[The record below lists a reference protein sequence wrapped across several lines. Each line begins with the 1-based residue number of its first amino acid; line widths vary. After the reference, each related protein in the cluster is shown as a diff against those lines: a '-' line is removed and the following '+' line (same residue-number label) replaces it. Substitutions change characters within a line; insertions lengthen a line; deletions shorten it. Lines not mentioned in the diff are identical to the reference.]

1 MISIIITVLLW
12 RNYGN
17 MNQYSNLIR
26 KVCLVICECSPYRES
41 RPGFYFTGV
50 KMNQKNRMRPL
61 ALAVA
66 LALPMVVDAA
76 EPTDTLP
83 EVTVKSDKV
92 KESKAT
98 EGYFTKK
105 STTATKTDTELKDIP
120 QSISVITQDQIKDQA
135 VRSIEDA
142 VRYTPGV
149 GMTQGEGNRDAV
161 VFRGNQSTSDFFL
174 DGVRDDVQYYRDFY
188 NIDRVEV
195 LRGPSGMIFGRGGS
209 GGVINRVSKE
219 ATFDPVRELTLQ
231 YGSYDQRR
239 AAIDIGQAIT
249 ESAAFRL
256 NAMVEDGNSYRDGV
270 SQRRHG
276 INPTFTFMPTD
287 KTKVVLSAE
296 YFTDHRT
303 ADRGIPSRSG
313 RPFSTNESTFFG
325 NARLSP
331 TEVEVQNYTA
341 FIEHAFDNGI
351 TLRNRSRY
359 SDFDKY
365 YQNVYAGSAVNSSGN
380 YTVSA
385 YRDDTQRENL
395 FNQTDVLYN
404 WQIGS
409 VTHKL
414 LGGLEFGRQDTDN
427 FRFRPNSSGN
437 LTTSQSAFNPTF
449 TGPVTFT
456 NLQTRNRSQ
465 IDVAAVYVQDQIV
478 FNEKWEAIVGL
489 RYDKFD
495 VDFKNLRTNQKID
508 TDDDLVSPRAG
519 LIYKPIQQLSLY
531 TSYSQAYVPRAGE
544 QLTSLTVTTATFDPE
559 KFINT
564 EVGAKWDVNPSLAFT
579 AAVFKLERTNV
590 AVSTGSA
597 TSALVDGQDTKGLE
611 LGLTGRVTDKWSV
624 IGGLTYQKAELQGT
638 TSIGGQEGNI
648 APNTPRRMLS
658 LWNRY
663 DINDMWG
670 VALGVVSRD
679 DMYAEF
685 NNRVTLPGYA
695 RVDAAVYAKLDKN
708 LRLQINVENLLNKEY
723 FLYAHNNNNITPG
736 SPTAARATLIY
747 NF

>member
-1 MISIIITVLLW
+1 
-12 RNYGN
+12 
-17 MNQYSNLIR
+17 MNQNNRL
-26 KVCLVICECSPYRES
+26 
-41 RPGFYFTGV
+41 RPV
-50 KMNQKNRMRPL
+50 V
-61 ALAVA
+61 LAVA
-66 LALPMVVDAA
+66 LALPFSGHAA
-76 EPTDTLP
+76 DTDTLP
-83 EVTVKSDKV
+83 QIEVKADKV
-92 KESKAT
+92 KETKNT
-98 EGYFTKK
+98 DGYFTKK
-105 STTATKTDTELKDIP
+105 SSTATKTDTELKDIP
-120 QSISVITQDQIKDQA
+120 QAITVVTQDQIKDQA
-135 VRSIEDA
+135 IRSVEDA
-142 VRYTPGV
+142 IRYTPGV
-149 GMTQGEGNRDAV
+149 GISPGEGNRDAV
-161 VFRGNQSTSDFFL
+161 VFRGNASTSDFFL

-188 NIDRVEV
+188 NIDRVEI
-195 LRGPSGMIFGRGGS
+195 LRGTSGMIFGRGGS

-249 ESAAFRL
+249 DTAAFRL
-256 NAMVEDGNSYRDGV
+256 NAMVEDGNSYRDGM

-276 INPTFTFMPTD
+276 INPTFTFMPTE

-303 ADRGIPSRSG
+303 ADRGIPSQNG
-313 RPFSTNESTFFG
+313 RPFSTNEKTFFG

-341 FIEHAFDNGI
+341 FIEHAFDNGV
-351 TLRNRSRY
+351 TVRNRTRY

-365 YQNVYAGSAVNSSGN
+365 YQNVFAGSSVNGAGN

-404 WQIGS
+404 LQTGS

-414 LGGLEFGRQDTDN
+414 LAGTEFGRQDTDN
-427 FRFRPNSSGN
+427 FRLQPGGGT
-437 LTTSQSAFNPTF
+437 LTTTQSAFDPTF
-449 TGPVTFT
+449 RGPVVF
-456 NLQTRNRSQ
+456 NNQLRSNSSR
-465 IDVAAVYVQDQIV
+465 IDVAALYLQDQIV
-478 FNEKWEAIVGL
+478 FSPKFEAIFGL

-495 VDFKNLRTNQKID
+495 VDFRNNQSGNKIN

-519 LIYKPIQQLSLY
+519 LIYKPFAPLSLY

-544 QLTSLTVTTATFDPE
+544 QLTSLTVTSSTLDPE

-564 EVGAKWDVNPSLAFT
+564 EVGAKWDINPSLSFT
-579 AAVFKLERTNV
+579 TAIFKLERTKVVVN
-590 AVSTGSA
+590 TGPG
-597 TSALVDGQDTKGLE
+597 TSELVDGQDSKGIE
-611 LGLTGRVTDKWSV
+611 FGATGRITDAWSV
-624 IGGLTYQKAELQGT
+624 IGALTYQKAVLVDPNGAL
-638 TSIGGQEGNI
+638 GAEGNI
-648 APNTPRRMLS
+648 APLTPRRTLS
-658 LWNRY
+658 VWNRY
-663 DINDMWG
+663 DINAMWG

-679 DMYAEF
+679 EMYAAF
-685 NNRVTLPGYA
+685 DNNVTLPGYA
-695 RVDAAVYAKLDKN
+695 RVDGAIYAKLDKN
-708 LRLQINVENLLNKEY
+708 LRLQVNLENLLNKEY

>member
-1 MISIIITVLLW
+1 
-12 RNYGN
+12 
-17 MNQYSNLIR
+17 MNQSNRL
-26 KVCLVICECSPYRES
+26 
-41 RPGFYFTGV
+41 RPI
-50 KMNQKNRMRPL
+50 

-66 LALPMVVDAA
+66 LALPMTVVAA
-76 EPTDTLP
+76 EADTLP
-83 EVTVKSDKV
+83 EVAVKDTKV
-92 KESKAT
+92 KDAKVT
-98 EGYFTKK
+98 DGYVTKR
-105 STTATKTDTELKDIP
+105 STSATKTDTELKDIP
-120 QSISVITQDQIKDQA
+120 QSITVVTQDQIKDQA
-135 VRSIEDA
+135 IRSVEDA
-142 VRYTPGV
+142 IRYTPGV
-149 GMTQGEGNRDAV
+149 GISPGEGNRDAV
-161 VFRGNQSTSDFFL
+161 VFRGNATTSDFFL
-174 DGVRDDVQYYRDFY
+174 DGVRDDVQYFRDFY
-188 NIDRVEV
+188 NIDRIEV
-195 LRGPSGMIFGRGGS
+195 LRGTSGMIFGRGGS

-249 ESAAFRL
+249 DTAAFRL

-276 INPTFTFMPTD
+276 INPTFTFMPTE

-303 ADRGIPSRSG
+303 ADRGIPSQNG
-313 RPFSTNESTFFG
+313 RPFSTNEKTFFG

-341 FIEHAFDNGI
+341 FIEHAFDNGV
-351 TLRNRSRY
+351 TVRNRTRY

-365 YQNVYAGSAVNSSGN
+365 YQNVFAGGSVNAAGN
-380 YTVSA
+380 YNVSA

-395 FNQTDVLYN
+395 FNQTDVLYSL
-404 WQIGS
+404 QTGS

-414 LGGLEFGRQDTDN
+414 LAGTEFGRQDTDN
-427 FRFRPNSSGN
+427 FRLEPAAALG
-437 LTTSQSAFNPTF
+437 SQSAFNPTF
-449 TGPVTFT
+449 RGAVPFD
-456 NLQTRNRSQ
+456 NLARSNSSK
-465 IDVAAVYVQDQIV
+465 IDVAALYLQDQIV
-478 FNEKWEAIVGL
+478 FSPKFEAIVGL

-495 VDFKNLRTNQKID
+495 VDFKNHVSNTKIN
-508 TDDDLVSPRAG
+508 TDDDLVSPRVG
-519 LIYKPIQQLSLY
+519 LIYKPIQPLSLY

-544 QLTSLTVTTATFDPE
+544 QLTSLTVTSSTLDPE

-564 EVGAKWDVNPSLAFT
+564 EVGAKWDINPSLSFT
-579 AAVFKLERTNV
+579 TAIFKLERTKVVV
-590 AVSTGSA
+590 ATGPG
-597 TSALVDGQDTKGLE
+597 TSELVDGQDTKGIE
-611 LGLTGRVTDKWSV
+611 FGATGRITDAWSV
-624 IGGLTYQKAELQGT
+624 IGALTYQKAVLVDPDGAL
-638 TSIGGQEGNI
+638 GAEGNI
-648 APNTPRRMLS
+648 APLTPRRTLS

-663 DINDMWG
+663 DINAMWG

-679 DMYAEF
+679 EMYAAF
-685 NNRVTLPGYA
+685 DNNVTLPGYA

-708 LRLQINVENLLNKEY
+708 LRLQVNVENLLNKEY

>member
-1 MISIIITVLLW
+1 
-12 RNYGN
+12 
-17 MNQYSNLIR
+17 
-26 KVCLVICECSPYRES
+26 
-41 RPGFYFTGV
+41 
-50 KMNQKNRMRPL
+50 
-61 ALAVA
+61 
-66 LALPMVVDAA
+66 
-76 EPTDTLP
+76 
-83 EVTVKSDKV
+83 
-92 KESKAT
+92 
-98 EGYFTKK
+98 
-105 STTATKTDTELKDIP
+105 
-120 QSISVITQDQIKDQA
+120 
-135 VRSIEDA
+135 
-142 VRYTPGV
+142 
-149 GMTQGEGNRDAV
+149 
-161 VFRGNQSTSDFFL
+161 
-174 DGVRDDVQYYRDFY
+174 VQYYRDFY
-188 NIDRVEV
+188 NIDRVEI
-195 LRGPSGMIFGRGGS
+195 LRGTSGMIFGRGGS

-249 ESAAFRL
+249 DTAAFRL

-276 INPTFTFMPTD
+276 INPTFTFMPTE

-303 ADRGIPSRSG
+303 ADRGIPSQNG
-313 RPFSTNESTFFG
+313 RPFSTNEKTFFG

-341 FIEHAFDNGI
+341 FIEHAFDNGV
-351 TLRNRSRY
+351 TVRNRTRY

-365 YQNVYAGSAVNSSGN
+365 YQNVFAGSSVNGAGN

-404 WQIGS
+404 LQTGS

-414 LGGLEFGRQDTDN
+414 LAGTEFGRQDTDN
-427 FRFRPNSSGN
+427 FRLQPGGGT
-437 LTTSQSAFNPTF
+437 LTTTQSAFDPTF
-449 TGPVTFT
+449 RGPVVF
-456 NLQTRNRSQ
+456 NNQLRSNSSR
-465 IDVAAVYVQDQIV
+465 IDVAALYLQDQIV
-478 FNEKWEAIVGL
+478 FSPKFEAIFGL

-495 VDFKNLRTNQKID
+495 VDFRNNQNGNKIN

-519 LIYKPIQQLSLY
+519 LIYKPFAPLSLY

-544 QLTSLTVTTATFDPE
+544 QLTSLTVNSSTLDPE

-564 EVGAKWDVNPSLAFT
+564 EVGAKWDVNPSLSFT
-579 AAVFKLERTNV
+579 TAIFKLERTKVVVN
-590 AVSTGSA
+590 TGPG
-597 TSALVDGQDTKGLE
+597 TSELVDGQDTKGIE
-611 LGLTGRVTDKWSV
+611 FGATGRITDAWSV
-624 IGGLTYQKAELQGT
+624 IGALTYQKAVLVDPNGAL
-638 TSIGGQEGNI
+638 GAEGNI
-648 APNTPRRMLS
+648 APLTPRRTLS

-663 DINDMWG
+663 DINAMWG
-670 VALGVVSRD
+670 LALGVVSRD
-679 DMYAEF
+679 EMYAQF
-685 NNRVTLPGYA
+685 DNNVTLPGYA
-695 RVDAAVYAKLDKN
+695 RVDGAVYAKLDKN
-708 LRLQINVENLLNKEY
+708 LRLQVNLENLLNKEY

>member
-1 MISIIITVLLW
+1 
-12 RNYGN
+12 
-17 MNQYSNLIR
+17 MNQNNSL
-26 KVCLVICECSPYRES
+26 
-41 RPGFYFTGV
+41 RPV
-50 KMNQKNRMRPL
+50 V
-61 ALAVA
+61 LAVA
-66 LALPMVVDAA
+66 LALPFAVHAA
-76 EPTDTLP
+76 DTDTLP
-83 EVTVKSDKV
+83 QVEVKADKV
-92 KESKAT
+92 KETKNT
-98 EGYFTKK
+98 DGYFTKK
-105 STTATKTDTELKDIP
+105 SSTATKTDTELKDIP
-120 QSISVITQDQIKDQA
+120 QSITVVTQDQIKDQA
-135 VRSIEDA
+135 IRSVEDA
-142 VRYTPGV
+142 IRYTPGV
-149 GMTQGEGNRDAV
+149 GISPGEGNRDAV
-161 VFRGNQSTSDFFL
+161 VFRGNSTTSDFFL
-174 DGVRDDVQYYRDFY
+174 DGVRDDVQYFRDFY
-188 NIDRVEV
+188 NIDRIEV
-195 LRGPSGMIFGRGGS
+195 LRGASGMTFGRGGT

-249 ESAAFRL
+249 DTAAFRL

-276 INPTFTFMPTD
+276 INPTFTFMPTE

-303 ADRGIPSRSG
+303 ADRGIPSQNG
-313 RPFSTNESTFFG
+313 RPFSTNEKTFFG

-341 FIEHAFDNGI
+341 FIEHAFDNGV
-351 TLRNRSRY
+351 TVRNRTRY

-365 YQNVYAGSAVNSSGN
+365 YQNVYAGSSVNAAGN

-404 WQIGS
+404 LQTGS

-414 LGGLEFGRQDTDN
+414 LAGTEFGRQDTDN
-427 FRFRPNSSGN
+427 FRLQPGGGN
-437 LTTSQSAFNPTF
+437 LTTTQSAFDPTF
-449 TGPVTFT
+449 RGPVVF
-456 NLQTRNRSQ
+456 NNQLRSNSSR
-465 IDVAAVYVQDQIV
+465 IDVAALYLQDQIV
-478 FNEKWEAIVGL
+478 FSPKFEAIFGL

-495 VDFKNLRTNQKID
+495 VDFRNNQNGNKIN

-519 LIYKPIQQLSLY
+519 LIYKPIAPLSLY

-544 QLTSLTVTTATFDPE
+544 QLTSLSVTSSTLDPE

-564 EVGAKWDVNPSLAFT
+564 EVGAKWDVNPSLSFT
-579 AAVFKLERTNV
+579 TAIFKLERTKVVVN
-590 AVSTGSA
+590 TGPG
-597 TSALVDGQDTKGLE
+597 TSELVDGQDTKGIE
-611 LGLTGRVTDKWSV
+611 FGATGRITDAWSV
-624 IGGLTYQKAELQGT
+624 IGALTYQKAVLVDPNGAL
-638 TSIGGQEGNI
+638 GAEGNI
-648 APNTPRRMLS
+648 APLTPRRTLS

-663 DINDMWG
+663 DINAMWG

-679 DMYAEF
+679 EMYAQF
-685 NNRVTLPGYA
+685 DNNVTLPGYA
-695 RVDAAVYAKLDKN
+695 RVDGAVYAKLDKN
-708 LRLQINVENLLNKEY
+708 LRLQVNLENLLNKEY

>member
-1 MISIIITVLLW
+1 
-12 RNYGN
+12 
-17 MNQYSNLIR
+17 MNQNN
-26 KVCLVICECSPYRES
+26 CL
-41 RPGFYFTGV
+41 RPV
-50 KMNQKNRMRPL
+50 V
-61 ALAVA
+61 LAVA
-66 LALPMVVDAA
+66 LALPFTGHAA
-76 EPTDTLP
+76 ETDTLP
-83 EVTVKSDKV
+83 QIEVKADKV
-92 KESKAT
+92 KETKNT
-98 EGYFTKK
+98 DGYFTKK
-105 STTATKTDTELKDIP
+105 SSTATKTDTELKDIP
-120 QSISVITQDQIKDQA
+120 QAITVVTQDQIKDQA
-135 VRSIEDA
+135 IRSVEDA
-142 VRYTPGV
+142 IRYTPGV
-149 GMTQGEGNRDAV
+149 GISPGEGNRDAV
-161 VFRGNQSTSDFFL
+161 VFRGNASTSDFFL

-188 NIDRVEV
+188 NIDRIEI
-195 LRGPSGMIFGRGGS
+195 LRGTSGMIFGRGGS

-249 ESAAFRL
+249 DTAAFRL

-276 INPTFTFMPTD
+276 INPTFTFMPTE

-303 ADRGIPSRSG
+303 ADRGIPSQNG
-313 RPFSTNESTFFG
+313 RPFSTNEKTFFG

-341 FIEHAFDNGI
+341 FIEHAFDNGV
-351 TLRNRSRY
+351 TVRNRTRY

-365 YQNVYAGSAVNSSGN
+365 YQNVFAGGSVNAAGN
-380 YTVSA
+380 YNVSA

-404 WQIGS
+404 LQTGS

-414 LGGLEFGRQDTDN
+414 LAGTEFGRQDTDN
-427 FRFRPNSSGN
+427 FRKEPAAALGA
-437 LTTSQSAFNPTF
+437 QSAFNPTF
-449 TGPVTFT
+449 RGAVPFD
-456 NLQTRNRSQ
+456 NLSRSNTSRV
-465 IDVAAVYVQDQIV
+465 DVAAVYLQDQIV
-478 FNEKWEAIVGL
+478 FSPKFEAIFGL

-495 VDFKNLRTNQKID
+495 VDFRNNQNGNKIN

-519 LIYKPIQQLSLY
+519 LIYKPFAPLSLY

-544 QLTSLTVTTATFDPE
+544 QLTSLTVTSSTLDPE

-564 EVGAKWDVNPSLAFT
+564 EVGAKWDINPSLSFT
-579 AAVFKLERTNV
+579 TAIFKLERTKVVVN
-590 AVSTGSA
+590 TGPG
-597 TSALVDGQDTKGLE
+597 TSELVDGQDTKGIE
-611 LGLTGRVTDKWSV
+611 FGATGRITDAWSV
-624 IGGLTYQKAELQGT
+624 IGALTYQKAVLVDPNGAL
-638 TSIGGQEGNI
+638 GAEGNI
-648 APNTPRRMLS
+648 APLTPRRTLS
-658 LWNRY
+658 VWNRY
-663 DINDMWG
+663 DINAMWG

-679 DMYAEF
+679 EMYAQF
-685 NNRVTLPGYA
+685 DNNVTLPGYA
-695 RVDAAVYAKLDKN
+695 RVDGAVYAKLDKN
-708 LRLQINVENLLNKEY
+708 LRLQVNLENLLNKEY

>member
-1 MISIIITVLLW
+1 
-12 RNYGN
+12 
-17 MNQYSNLIR
+17 MNQNNRL
-26 KVCLVICECSPYRES
+26 
-41 RPGFYFTGV
+41 RPV
-50 KMNQKNRMRPL
+50 V
-61 ALAVA
+61 LAVA
-66 LALPMVVDAA
+66 LALPFTGHAA
-76 EPTDTLP
+76 DTDTLP
-83 EVTVKSDKV
+83 QIEVKANKV
-92 KESKAT
+92 KETKNT
-98 EGYFTKK
+98 DGYFTKK
-105 STTATKTDTELKDIP
+105 SSTATKTDTELKDIP
-120 QSISVITQDQIKDQA
+120 QAITVVTQDQIKDQA
-135 VRSIEDA
+135 IRSVEDA
-142 VRYTPGV
+142 IRYTPGV
-149 GMTQGEGNRDAV
+149 GISPGEGNRDAV
-161 VFRGNQSTSDFFL
+161 VFRGNASTSDFFL

-188 NIDRVEV
+188 NIDRVEI
-195 LRGPSGMIFGRGGS
+195 LRGTSGMIFGRGGS

-249 ESAAFRL
+249 DTAAFRL

-276 INPTFTFMPTD
+276 INPTFTFMPTE

-303 ADRGIPSRSG
+303 ADRGIPSQNG
-313 RPFSTNESTFFG
+313 RPFSTNEKTFFG

-341 FIEHAFDNGI
+341 FIEHAFDNGV
-351 TLRNRSRY
+351 TVRNRTRY

-365 YQNVYAGSAVNSSGN
+365 YQNVFAGSSVNGAGN

-404 WQIGS
+404 LQTGS

-414 LGGLEFGRQDTDN
+414 LAGTEFGRQDTDN
-427 FRFRPNSSGN
+427 FRLQPGGGT
-437 LTTSQSAFNPTF
+437 LTTTQSAFDPTF
-449 TGPVTFT
+449 RGPVVF
-456 NLQTRNRSQ
+456 NNQLRSNSSR
-465 IDVAAVYVQDQIV
+465 IDVAALYLQDQIV
-478 FNEKWEAIVGL
+478 FSPKFEAIFGL

-495 VDFKNLRTNQKID
+495 VDFRNNQNGNKIN

-519 LIYKPIQQLSLY
+519 LIYKPFAPLSLY

-544 QLTSLTVTTATFDPE
+544 QLTSLTVTSSTLDPE

-564 EVGAKWDVNPSLAFT
+564 EVGAKWDINPRLSFT
-579 AAVFKLERTNV
+579 TAIFKLERTKVVVN
-590 AVSTGSA
+590 TGPG
-597 TSALVDGQDTKGLE
+597 TSELVDGQDTKGIE
-611 LGLTGRVTDKWSV
+611 FGATGRITDAWSV
-624 IGGLTYQKAELQGT
+624 IGALTYQKAVLVDPNGAL
-638 TSIGGQEGNI
+638 GAEGNI
-648 APNTPRRMLS
+648 APLTPRRTLS
-658 LWNRY
+658 VWNRY
-663 DINDMWG
+663 DINAMWG

-679 DMYAEF
+679 EMYAAF
-685 NNRVTLPGYA
+685 DNNVTLPGYA
-695 RVDAAVYAKLDKN
+695 RVDGAVYANLDKN
-708 LRLQINVENLLNKEY
+708 LRLQVNLENLLNKEY

>member
-1 MISIIITVLLW
+1 
-12 RNYGN
+12 
-17 MNQYSNLIR
+17 MNQNNRL
-26 KVCLVICECSPYRES
+26 
-41 RPGFYFTGV
+41 RPV
-50 KMNQKNRMRPL
+50 V
-61 ALAVA
+61 LAVA
-66 LALPMVVDAA
+66 LALPFTGHAA
-76 EPTDTLP
+76 GTDTLP
-83 EVTVKSDKV
+83 QIEVKADKV
-92 KESKAT
+92 KETKNT
-98 EGYFTKK
+98 DGYFTKK
-105 STTATKTDTELKDIP
+105 SSTATKTDTELKDIP
-120 QSISVITQDQIKDQA
+120 QSITVVTQDQIKDQA
-135 VRSIEDA
+135 IRSVEDA
-142 VRYTPGV
+142 IRYTPGV
-149 GMTQGEGNRDAV
+149 GISPGEGNRDAV
-161 VFRGNQSTSDFFL
+161 VFRGNASTSDFFL

-188 NIDRVEV
+188 NIDRVEI
-195 LRGPSGMIFGRGGS
+195 LRGTSGMIFGRGGS

-249 ESAAFRL
+249 DTAAFRL

-276 INPTFTFMPTD
+276 INPTFTFMPTE

-303 ADRGIPSRSG
+303 ADRGIPSQNG
-313 RPFSTNESTFFG
+313 RPFSTNEKTFFG

-341 FIEHAFDNGI
+341 FIEHAFDNGV
-351 TLRNRSRY
+351 TVRNRTRY

-365 YQNVYAGSAVNSSGN
+365 YQNVFAGSSVNGAGN

-404 WQIGS
+404 LQTGS

-414 LGGLEFGRQDTDN
+414 LAGTEFGRQDTDN
-427 FRFRPNSSGN
+427 FRLQPGGGN
-437 LTTSQSAFNPTF
+437 LTTTQSAFDPTF
-449 TGPVTFT
+449 RGPVVF
-456 NLQTRNRSQ
+456 NNQLRSNSSR
-465 IDVAAVYVQDQIV
+465 IDVAALYLQDQIV
-478 FNEKWEAIVGL
+478 FSPKFEAIFGL

-495 VDFKNLRTNQKID
+495 VDFRNNQNGNKIN

-519 LIYKPIQQLSLY
+519 LIYKPFAPLSLY

-544 QLTSLTVTTATFDPE
+544 QLTSLTVTSSTLDPE

-564 EVGAKWDVNPSLAFT
+564 EVGAKWDINPSLSFT
-579 AAVFKLERTNV
+579 TAIFKLERTKVVVN
-590 AVSTGSA
+590 TGPG
-597 TSALVDGQDTKGLE
+597 TSELVDGQDTKGIE
-611 LGLTGRVTDKWSV
+611 FGATGRITDAWSV
-624 IGGLTYQKAELQGT
+624 IGALTYQKAVLVDPNGAL
-638 TSIGGQEGNI
+638 GAEGNI
-648 APNTPRRMLS
+648 APLTPRRTLS
-658 LWNRY
+658 VWNRY
-663 DINDMWG
+663 DINAMWG

-679 DMYAEF
+679 EMYAQF
-685 NNRVTLPGYA
+685 DNNVTLPGYA
-695 RVDAAVYAKLDKN
+695 RVDGAVYAKLDKN
-708 LRLQINVENLLNKEY
+708 LRLQVNLENLLNKEY

>member
-1 MISIIITVLLW
+1 
-12 RNYGN
+12 
-17 MNQYSNLIR
+17 MNQNNRL
-26 KVCLVICECSPYRES
+26 
-41 RPGFYFTGV
+41 RPV
-50 KMNQKNRMRPL
+50 V
-61 ALAVA
+61 LAVA
-66 LALPMVVDAA
+66 LALPFTSHAA
-76 EPTDTLP
+76 DTDTLP
-83 EVTVKSDKV
+83 QIEVKADKV
-92 KESKAT
+92 KETKNT
-98 EGYFTKK
+98 DGYFTKK
-105 STTATKTDTELKDIP
+105 SSTATKTDTELKDIP
-120 QSISVITQDQIKDQA
+120 QSITVVTQDQIKDQA
-135 VRSIEDA
+135 IRSVEDA
-142 VRYTPGV
+142 IRYTPGV
-149 GMTQGEGNRDAV
+149 GISPGEGNRDAV
-161 VFRGNQSTSDFFL
+161 VFRGNASTSDFFL

-188 NIDRVEV
+188 NIDRVEI
-195 LRGPSGMIFGRGGS
+195 LRGTSGMIFGRGGS

-249 ESAAFRL
+249 DTAAFRL

-276 INPTFTFMPTD
+276 INPTFTFMPTE

-303 ADRGIPSRSG
+303 ADRGIPSQNG
-313 RPFSTNESTFFG
+313 RPFSTNERTFFG

-341 FIEHAFDNGI
+341 FIEHAFDNGV
-351 TLRNRSRY
+351 TVRNRTRY

-365 YQNVYAGSAVNSSGN
+365 YQNVFAGSSVNGAGN

-404 WQIGS
+404 LQTGS

-414 LGGLEFGRQDTDN
+414 LAGTEFGRQDTDN
-427 FRFRPNSSGN
+427 FRLQPGGGT
-437 LTTSQSAFNPTF
+437 LTTTQSAFDPTF
-449 TGPVTFT
+449 RGPVVF
-456 NLQTRNRSQ
+456 NNQLRSNSSR
-465 IDVAAVYVQDQIV
+465 IDVAALYLQDQIV
-478 FNEKWEAIVGL
+478 FSPKFEAIFGL

-495 VDFKNLRTNQKID
+495 VDFRNNQNGNKIN

-519 LIYKPIQQLSLY
+519 LIYKPFAPLSLY

-544 QLTSLTVTTATFDPE
+544 QLTSLTVTSSTLDPE

-564 EVGAKWDVNPSLAFT
+564 EVGAKWDINSSLSFT
-579 AAVFKLERTNV
+579 TAIFKLERTKVVVN
-590 AVSTGSA
+590 TGPG
-597 TSALVDGQDTKGLE
+597 TSELVDGQDSKGIE
-611 LGLTGRVTDKWSV
+611 FGATGRITDAWSV
-624 IGGLTYQKAELQGT
+624 IGALTYQKAVLVDPNGAL
-638 TSIGGQEGNI
+638 GAEGNI
-648 APNTPRRMLS
+648 APLTPRRTLS
-658 LWNRY
+658 VWNRY
-663 DINDMWG
+663 DINAMWG

-679 DMYAEF
+679 EMYAQF
-685 NNRVTLPGYA
+685 DNNVTLPGYA
-695 RVDAAVYAKLDKN
+695 RVDGAVYAKLDKN
-708 LRLQINVENLLNKEY
+708 LRLQVNLENLLNKEY